1 MCVWLEQVLTK
12 DCSSNRWVRDPER
25 STPLEIVKD
34 EQGKIYVRA
43 QVHHFCRWSLFKKKK
58 LLDMGKEEHKQERI
72 PREQRRRHQSVI
84 KNGTDGNVD
93 IHVYAM
99 RMSQWSA
106 AVESAAAGASVEGI
120 AGGNVEFSGSL
131 RKQVNAAALLPQMVT
146 IRPGCSHWFEIP
158 RVGTGLISSRKAV
171 MAIVTTEPDGQ
182 SMRYEHDCL
191 ALSFTAC
198 LPRSPLAFNLSE
210 PCYSS
215 KILCVHTS
223 TEYVV
228 CMYICTRVCNHF
240 EKLLK

>member
-146 IRPGCSHWFEIP
+146 IRPGHSHWFKIP

-171 MAIVTTEPDGQ
+171 MAIVTTEPDDREQDGQ
-182 SMRYEHDCL
+182 SMRYERDCL
-191 ALSFTAC
+191 ALSFTLC
-198 LPRSPLAFNLSE
+198 LPRSPLALNPSE

-215 KILCVHTS
+215 KIYSPCTYLHTYTYVYLNILCLQP
-223 TEYVV
+223 
-228 CMYICTRVCNHF
+228 F
-240 EKLLK
+240 